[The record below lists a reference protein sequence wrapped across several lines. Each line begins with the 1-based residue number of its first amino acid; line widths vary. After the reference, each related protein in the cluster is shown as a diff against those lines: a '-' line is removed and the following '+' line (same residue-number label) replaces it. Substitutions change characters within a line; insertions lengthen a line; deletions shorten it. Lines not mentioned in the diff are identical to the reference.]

1 MKLSEQA
8 QKNREFWDKYSDEYQ
23 ARHAAQ
29 LNPFEPGWGVWQI
42 LERELNV
49 LGEVEGKDIL
59 ELGCGAAQWSIA
71 LARRGARIVALD
83 NSERQLEN
91 ARRLRGDLEFPLVH
105 ASAEEVPLAS
115 ASFDVVFCDHGA
127 MSFADPHRTVPE
139 AARLLR
145 PGGLLAFSMSSP
157 LLHVCLNKTTD
168 QIDESLHQAY
178 FGLHRFDN
186 PDGSVDFQ
194 LSYGDWVRL
203 FVSNGFIIEDLIE
216 LRPGPDAT
224 TTYEGYVPF
233 SWARQW
239 PAEHIWKVRR
249 RA

>member
-8 QKNREFWDKYSDEYQ
+8 QKNREFWDKHSDEYQ
-23 ARHAAQ
+23 ARHASQ
-29 LNPFEPGWGVWQI
+29 LNQFIPGWGVWQI
-42 LERELNV
+42 LESELRI

-59 ELGCGAAQWSIA
+59 EFGCGAAQWSIA
-71 LARRGARIVALD
+71 LARRGARVVALD

-91 ARRLRGDLEFPLVH
+91 ARRLRGELAFPLVH
-105 ASAEEVPLAS
+105 ASAEAVPLES

-168 QIDESLHQAY
+168 QIEETLHQDY

-203 FVSNGFIIEDLIE
+203 FVANGFMIEDLIE
-216 LRPGPDAT
+216 LQPKADAT

-233 SWARQW
+233 AWARKW
-239 PAEHIWKVRR
+239 PAEHIWKLRR
-249 RA
+249 R